1 LGIEKPNLEVETA
14 FMFDW
19 KKILLSPK
27 ASLEKSIKV
36 LHEGGYRIAL
46 VVDEQNKLLGTVT
59 DGAVR
64 RNQPSKFVER
74 YESRTPLGRMATEE
88 DFKGVVAYLAS
99 DLSAYVTGQNIVFM
113 VAGLNKNIGGLY
125 E

>member
-1 LGIEKPNLEVETA
+1 
-14 FMFDW
+14 MFDW

-59 DGAVR
+59 DGDVR
-64 RNQPSKFVER
+64 RALITKFTMDSEIKLIMNAQPIKISKPFSRKELLSIMSSKGSGVNAFPIHEYWLDIGHIDE
-74 YESRTPLGRMATEE
+74 YEKASR
-88 DFKGVVAYLAS
+88 D
-99 DLSAYVTGQNIVFM
+99 
-113 VAGLNKNIGGLY
+113 AGTIFNL
-125 E
+125 

>member
-19 KKILLSPK
+19 KKILLNPK
-27 ASLEKSIKV
+27 DSLESSIKV
-36 LHEGGYRIAL
+36 LQEGGYRIAL
-46 VVDEQNKLLGTVT
+46 VVDEQNKLLGMVT
-59 DGAVR
+59 DADVR
-64 RNQPSKFVER
+64 SNQPSKFVER

-99 DLSAYVTGQNIVFM
+99 DLSAYVTGQNIV
-113 VAGLNKNIGGLY
+113 VDGGWTT
-125 E
+125 